1 MNSKIIE
8 IYNKVSV
15 IEEKLR
21 DSIRNKDDE
30 QVFGCLNLIEDL
42 GKECSKYKENL

>member
-1 MNSKIIE
+1 MDSKIIE

-21 DSIRNKDDE
+21 YSIENKDDE
-30 QVFGCLNLIEDL
+30 QAFGCLNLIQDL
-42 GKECSKYKENL
+42 GEECSKYKENL